1 MPINLVFPSTT
12 IAAKSAIQNLEI
24 KRNNFIKVFTDS
36 LLNLIFLAD
45 SGVKVTDVYPF
56 IRFVRNDAGEPQ
68 YYYLRLSLI
77 NIEHIYRKVNIKY
90 LSELG
95 FNFKELGQFI
105 ANADGWYVRY
115 DRGRDGNYLNIYTID
130 PDGYGKWRDL
140 TPQVDAQPQAPARG
154 FDYAAH
160 LRGQVAN
167 LNNLNARW
175 ADPINPG
182 AANVFYH
189 AIDPPPAEQVEEID
203 RILAEDL
210 PMDHDPLR

>member
-1 MPINLVFPSTT
+1 MPINIVFPSTT

-45 SGVKVTDVYPF
+45 SGVKVIDVYPF

-68 YYYLRLSLI
+68 YYYLRISLI
-77 NIEHIYRKVNIKY
+77 NLEPLYRKVNIKY
-90 LSELG
+90 LTELG

-140 TPQVDAQPQAPARG
+140 TPQVEAQPQAPARG
-154 FDYAAH
+154 FDYAAN
-160 LRGQVAN
+160 LRNQVAN
-167 LNNLNARW
+167 LGARW
-175 ADPINPG
+175 TEPIDPARRQQDI
-182 AANVFYH
+182 FYQ
-189 AIDPPPAEQVEEID
+189 AIDPPQPPIIEDID
-203 RILAEDL
+203 RITDEYF
-210 PMDHDPLR
+210 PMNHDPLR